1 MFASNLKKRVE
12 IFIIVD
18 HFRVFY
24 FQKIEIL
31 SAEEAANLYYAGQKY
46 KSKDTIDLVDS
57 YATQTCNKETA
68 QLYYR
73 CARIFGNPEL
83 EQLCLRAYHQDILKS
98 IQYINKYGAPDY
110 TATAESDKTSGIDT
124 AKSLLKFGID
134 IVKSE
139 AKLYQEME
147 SEVEKIRDNNNLN
160 SRVEQSLGIIVYLN
174 SKVKQIISLIVPS
187 PNQIWIRNEKTKN

>member
-1 MFASNLKKRVE
+1 M
-12 IFIIVD
+12 
-18 HFRVFY
+18 FY

-46 KSKDTIDLVDS
+46 KSKDTIELVDS

-98 IQYINKYGAPDY
+98 IQYINKYGAPDSL
-110 TATAESDKTSGIDT
+110 TSVEGDKTG
-124 AKSLLKFGID
+124 LLKFGID
-134 IVKSE
+134 TVRPDT
-139 AKLYQEME
+139 KLFQEME
-147 SEVEKIRDNNNLN
+147 AEVEKIRDNNNLN
-160 SRVEQSLGIIVYLN
+160 SRVEQALGIIVYLN
-174 SKVKQIISLIVPS
+174 SKVKQIISLIVPA
-187 PNQIWIRNEKTKN
+187 PNQI